1 MNKYFKSI
9 TVLFSICLV
18 VSLLLALINFITTP
32 IIEETKLK
40 AETKSL
46 VEVLPNSGDFE
57 KLELSDNVPETVNAV
72 YKDKNGAGYAV
83 TLATSSQYSS
93 SDMLIS
99 VGIGADGI
107 IKGVK
112 ITAYTE
118 SKDIGKDYPQSFV
131 GKDSSLTG
139 IDIVAGVTYS
149 SNAFK
154 DAIKDAFLGLDALGI
169 KFN

>member
-46 VEVLPNSGDFE
+46 VEVLPEAGDFE
-57 KLELSDNVPETVNAV
+57 KVELTDNVPETVNAI
-72 YKDKNGAGYAV
+72 YKDTKGTGYAI

-99 VGIGADGI
+99 VGIGSDGV
-107 IKGVK
+107 IKGIK

-118 SKDIGKDYPQSFV
+118 SKDIGDDYPQSFV
-131 GKDSSLTG
+131 GKDSSLSG

-154 DAIKDAFLGLDALGI
+154 DAIKDAFTGLDAVGI
-169 KFN
+169 QFN

>member
-72 YKDKNGAGYAV
+72 YKDKNGTGYAV